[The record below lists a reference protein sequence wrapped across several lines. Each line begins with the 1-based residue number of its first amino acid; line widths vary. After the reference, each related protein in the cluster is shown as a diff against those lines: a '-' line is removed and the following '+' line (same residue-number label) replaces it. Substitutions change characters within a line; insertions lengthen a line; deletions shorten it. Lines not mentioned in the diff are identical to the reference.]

1 MATESMKKV
10 FPDII
15 YHTNAG
21 SALEGADACL
31 VLTEWPEFT
40 ELKDEFSRMKNQV
53 IIEGRKILSCS
64 GIEGVCW

>member
-1 MATESMKKV
+1 MKD
-10 FPDII
+10 PASDIA
-15 YHTNAG
+15 YHMNAG
-21 SALEGADACL
+21 DALDEADACL

-40 ELKDEFSRMKNQV
+40 KLKDEFNRMKSQV